1 MADARRI
8 AVIVNPR
15 SAGGRTARVWKSLRS
30 QMESRLGPLE
40 AWETRAP
47 GHATELARAALAQG
61 CRTVIAVGGDGTI
74 SDVVNAFL
82 ANDRPVASEAALGI
96 IPQGSSSDLRRSLG
110 LPLEEEAALEILR
123 RGRIR
128 SIDLMRVRFRTA
140 DGTNAQRYGI
150 NVTSFGMGGAVAAR
164 FNRIPKWLGGRLS
177 FQWATFSEMLRFR
190 GRRVA
195 LSLDDG
201 EPQELFISNIAVGNA
216 QFHGG
221 GMWVCPRAAVDDGQL
236 DLTVFRYFTFWELVR
251 DLRFLYNGKV
261 YEHPKVSFHR
271 AAHLTA
277 TADEPTF
284 IEVDG
289 EPVGQLP
296 LEITVLPRALPVYVP
311 PA

>member
-15 SAGGRTARVWKSLRS
+15 AAGGRTARVWKSLRS

-47 GHATELARAALAQG
+47 GQATELARGALERG

-74 SDVVNAFL
+74 SDVVNGFFED
-82 ANDRPVASEAALGI
+82 DRPIAAGAALGI
-96 IPQGSSSDLRRSLG
+96 LPQGSSSDLRRSLG
-110 LPLEEEAALEILR
+110 LPLEEEVALEILR

-140 DGTNAQRYGI
+140 EGRSGQRYGI

-164 FNRIPKWLGGRLS
+164 FNRLPKWLGGRLS
-177 FQWATFSEMLRFR
+177 FQLATFSEMLRFR

-195 LSLDDG
+195 LRLDDG
-201 EPQELFISNIAVGNA
+201 ESQEFTISNIAVGNA

-236 DLTVFRYFTFWELVR
+236 DLTVFRRFTLWELWR
-251 DLRFLYNGKV
+251 DLDYLYNGKV
-261 YEHPKVSFHR
+261 YDHPKVSFHR
-271 AAHLTA
+271 AARVTA
-277 TADEPTF
+277 TAEEPTF